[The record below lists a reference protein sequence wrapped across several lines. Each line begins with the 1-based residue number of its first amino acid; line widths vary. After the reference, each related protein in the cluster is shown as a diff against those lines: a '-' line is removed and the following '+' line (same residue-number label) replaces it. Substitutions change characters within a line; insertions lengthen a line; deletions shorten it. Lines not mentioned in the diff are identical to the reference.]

1 MAKAIKVLIIEDDA
15 QILDVYKKKFEL
27 SKFDVFTAQNGVEG
41 VKAAKENHP
50 DIILLDVMMPVMN
63 GFEAIEK
70 IKKDKDIAE
79 IPVIFLSN
87 YGEVDQMT
95 EGFVNGAVD
104 YLIKAEHTPSDVVNI
119 VKDTLE
125 NNNNLIAPAFDE

>member
-1 MAKAIKVLIIEDDA
+1 MAKAIKVLIVEDDT

-27 SKFDVFTAQNGVEG
+27 SKFEVFTAQNGVEG
-41 VKAAKENHP
+41 VKATKEHHP
-50 DIILLDVMMPVMN
+50 DIILLDVMMPTMN

-70 IKKDKDIAE
+70 IKKDKDTAD

>member
-1 MAKAIKVLIIEDDA
+1 MAKAIKVLIVEDDT

-27 SKFDVFTAQNGVEG
+27 SKFEVFTAQNGVEG
-41 VKAAKENHP
+41 VKAAKEHHP
-50 DIILLDVMMPVMN
+50 DIILLDVMMPTMN

-70 IKKDKDIAE
+70 IKKDKDTAE

>member
-1 MAKAIKVLIIEDDA
+1 MAKAIKVLIVEDDA

-27 SKFDVFTAQNGVEG
+27 SKFEVFTALNGVEG
-41 VKAAKENHP
+41 VKAAKANHP
-50 DIILLDVMMPVMN
+50 DIILLDVMMPTMN

-70 IKKDKDIAE
+70 IKKDKETAE

-104 YLIKAEHTPSDVVNI
+104 YLVKAEHTPSDVVNI